1 MGANSLRARRQ
12 GSGRDQPGDGESS
25 QGNGDRE
32 IERKKRGFCAVF
44 TAVGF
49 IHEWQFSSELR
60 TLWAVGSSNA
70 RVVGIHPIAS
80 NG

>member
-1 MGANSLRARRQ
+1 
-12 GSGRDQPGDGESS
+12 
-25 QGNGDRE
+25 
-32 IERKKRGFCAVF
+32 
-44 TAVGF
+44 
-49 IHEWQFSSELR
+49 LR